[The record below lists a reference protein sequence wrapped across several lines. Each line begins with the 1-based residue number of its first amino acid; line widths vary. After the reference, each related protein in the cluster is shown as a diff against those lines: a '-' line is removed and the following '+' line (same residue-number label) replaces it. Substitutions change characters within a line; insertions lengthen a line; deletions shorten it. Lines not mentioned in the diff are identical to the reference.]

1 MWVVNVVGH
10 KILGR
15 KRCGS
20 LKNVGCKKCGLWV
33 VNVVGRE
40 RCGSLMVWV
49 VNIVGRKCCGSLK
62 SVGR

>member
-1 MWVVNVVGH
+1 MWVNNGVGKNIFWVVNV
-10 KILGR
+10 LGR

-49 VNIVGRKCCGSLK
+49 VNIVGGK
-62 SVGR
+62 

>member
-49 VNIVGRKCCGSLK
+49 GNIVGRK
-62 SVGR
+62 